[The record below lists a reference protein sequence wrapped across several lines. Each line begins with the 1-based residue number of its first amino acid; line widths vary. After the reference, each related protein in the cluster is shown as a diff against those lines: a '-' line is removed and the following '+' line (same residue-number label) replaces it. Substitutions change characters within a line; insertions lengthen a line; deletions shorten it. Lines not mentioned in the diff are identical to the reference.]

1 MVYEDGK
8 PAVLETLSVLLRRGK
23 SGVTKN
29 IPILWCDEP
38 MKGQK
43 WEILDAMLESL
54 QDLQWHS
61 VKEIEE
67 KSGLP
72 EEKLA
77 SVLSFFADFDFISRA
92 GEKSKAK
99 ITPLGLSFLA
109 LPRE

>member
-1 MVYEDGK
+1 MTIGK
-8 PAVLETLSVLLRRGK
+8 TQVVEHKP
-23 SGVTKN
+23 
-29 IPILWCDEP
+29 
-38 MKGQK
+38 KG
-43 WEILDAMLESL
+43 EVIDAMLESL

-77 SVLSFFADFDFISRA
+77 SILSFFADFDFISRA
-92 GEKSKAK
+92 GEKSMAK
-99 ITPLGLSFLA
+99 ITTLGLRFLA

>member
-1 MVYEDGK
+1 MAYEDGK

-29 IPILWCDEP
+29 IPILWCEP

-43 WEILDAMLESL
+43 WEVLDAMLESL

>member
-8 PAVLETLSVLLRRGK
+8 PAVLETLSVFLRRGK

-29 IPILWCDEP
+29 IPLLWCGP

-43 WEILDAMLESL
+43 WEVLDRVLESL

-67 KSGLP
+67 KSSLP

-77 SVLSFFADFDFISRA
+77 YILSFFVDFDFISRA
-92 GEKSKAK
+92 GEKSMAK

-109 LPRE
+109 LPHE